1 VVVEVDKD
9 PSYIM
14 KNISIIPFIL
24 LVATIIRLVIS
35 IIIFPNQNTIDND
48 NNNILTQTLGPGIL
62 QAIGAAILDPI
73 HTWDHLQEACFWLNN
88 SPSLW
93 TDTLSFGGSSGSA
106 SFVNYSAIYT
116 PGTRIVVPP
125 LVVALLGETLV
136 CHPNKLSISLLYII
150 RTLLLLVAD
159 GIGAYCIYKLA
170 WRILET
176 ENSSNEAEMERH
188 TSLSDKMKR
197 LGGCSPSDLV
207 IPEVLRPV
215 RGWVVDLPTK
225 SEANGIGDDK
235 VQSKDKTPPFELQK
249 ELNRLSM
256 VKEEPIKPVG
266 RGDSYYNEVE
276 NDALKRHHSQQTT
289 KSTPTTIVHK
299 EPIIRLDQLPLIAA
313 VLYFCNPISMLAN
326 ATGSIR
332 SLYDAILLIFFYYAT
347 LQPIKISKEGI
358 PMKIP
363 SATKASICLAL
374 VTYADTGYCMFLL
387 PVLLWRGLFK
397 DSSALV
403 SIQRAQHHDWK
414 TVLCL
419 YILYLGGLHFLA
431 SLLVGGDLSEYKT
444 VMIQTILP
452 NIAFVQ
458 QDDSGSVPGPCLGVH
473 W

>member
-1 VVVEVDKD
+1 
-9 PSYIM
+9 M
-14 KNISIIPFIL
+14 KNISIPFIIL
-24 LVATIIRLVIS
+24 VVATIIRLVIS
-35 IIIFPNQNTIDND
+35 FIIFPNQNTIDND

-73 HTWDHLQEACFWLNN
+73 HTWDHLQESCFWLENT
-88 SPSLW
+88 PSLW
-93 TDTLSFGGSSGSA
+93 TDTLSYVTSSSSDSA

-116 PGTRIVVPP
+116 PGTRIAAPP
-125 LVVALLGETLV
+125 LVVAFLGETLV
-136 CHPNKLSISLLYII
+136 CPNKLSIYLQFII
-150 RTLLLLVAD
+150 RTILLLVAD
-159 GIGAYCIYKLA
+159 GVGAYCIYKLG

-188 TSLSDKMKR
+188 TLLSDKMKKI
-197 LGGCSPSDLV
+197 GGSSPPDLV
-207 IPEVLRPV
+207 IPEVLFPE

-225 SEANGIGDDK
+225 VENVLGDDK
-235 VQSKDKTPPFELQK
+235 VQTNDETAAFDLQK

-256 VKEEPIKPVG
+256 VKEEPIKPAG

-276 NDALKRHHSQQTT
+276 NDALKRHHPQQTT
-289 KSTPTTIVHK
+289 NKSTTIVHK

-313 VLYFCNPISMLAN
+313 ILYYCNPISMLAN

-332 SLYDAILLIFFYYAT
+332 SLYDAILLISFYYAT
-347 LQPIKISKEGI
+347 LKTTILTKEGI

-363 SATKASICLAL
+363 STTKVSICLAL

-387 PVLLWRGLFK
+387 PILLWRGLFK
-397 DSSALV
+397 DASAPV

-414 TVLCL
+414 MVLCL
-419 YILYLGGLHFLA
+419 YFLYLGGLHFLA
-431 SLLVGGDLSEYKT
+431 SLLVGGDLTFYRA
-444 VMIQTILP
+444 VMIRTILP

>member
-1 VVVEVDKD
+1 
-9 PSYIM
+9 M

-24 LVATIIRLVIS
+24 LFATIIRLVIS

-48 NNNILTQTLGPGIL
+48 QNNILTQTLGPGIL
-62 QAIGAAILDPI
+62 PAIGAAILDPI

-88 SPSLW
+88 SPVLW
-93 TDTLSFGGSSGSA
+93 TDALSFGGISSSDDSA

-116 PGTRIVVPP
+116 PGTRIVAPP
-125 LVVALLGETLV
+125 LIVAFLGETLV
-136 CHPNKLSISLLYII
+136 CRPNRSSSISLQFII

-159 GIGAYCIYKLA
+159 GIGAYCIYKLG

-188 TSLSDKMKR
+188 TLLSDKMKK
-197 LGGCSPSDLV
+197 LGGSSPSDLV
-207 IPEVLRPV
+207 IPEILRPE

-225 SEANGIGDDK
+225 VEIVLGDNK
-235 VQSKDKTPPFELQK
+235 VTNDETAAFHLQK
-249 ELNRLSM
+249 ELNRLSI

-266 RGDSYYNEVE
+266 RGDSYYTEVE
-276 NDALKRHHSQQTT
+276 NDALKRHHPQTT
-289 KSTPTTIVHK
+289 KEPTSTTIVNK
-299 EPIIRLDQLPLIAA
+299 APIIRLDQLPLIAA

-332 SLYDAILLIFFYYAT
+332 SLYDAISLISFYYAT
-347 LQPIKISKEGI
+347 LQPTILTTEGI
-358 PMKIP
+358 PMKVP
-363 SATKASICLAL
+363 SATKLSIYLAI

-387 PVLLWRGLFK
+387 PILLWRGLFK
-397 DSSALV
+397 DASAPV

-414 TVLCL
+414 MVLCL
-419 YILYLGGLHFLA
+419 YFLYLGGLHFLA
-431 SLLVGGDLSEYKT
+431 SLLVGGDLNVYRA
-444 VMIQTILP
+444 VMVQTILP

>member
-1 VVVEVDKD
+1 
-9 PSYIM
+9 M
-14 KNISIIPFIL
+14 

-35 IIIFPNQNTIDND
+35 FIIFPNQNTIDND
-48 NNNILTQTLGPGIL
+48 NDNILTQTLGSGIL
-62 QAIGAAILDPI
+62 PAIGAAILDPI
-73 HTWDHLQEACFWLNN
+73 HTWDHLQEACFWLENT
-88 SPSLW
+88 PSLW
-93 TDTLSFGGSSGSA
+93 TDTLSFGGSNNSDDSA

-116 PGTRIVVPP
+116 PGTRIAAPP

-136 CHPNKLSISLLYII
+136 CHNKLSISLQYII

-159 GIGAYCIYKLA
+159 GIGAYCIYKLG

-188 TSLSDKMKR
+188 ILLSDKMKK
-197 LGGCSPSDLV
+197 LGGSSPSDLV
-207 IPEVLRPV
+207 IPEILRPE

-225 SEANGIGDDK
+225 SEIGLGDDK
-235 VQSKDKTPPFELQK
+235 VQSNDEKAAFDLQK

-276 NDALKRHHSQQTT
+276 NDALKRHHPQTT
-289 KSTPTTIVHK
+289 TKAASIVHK

-313 VLYFCNPISMLAN
+313 ILYFCNPISMLAN

-332 SLYDAILLIFFYYAT
+332 SLYDAILLISFYYAT

-358 PMKIP
+358 PIKIP

-387 PVLLWRGLFK
+387 PILLWRGLFK
-397 DSSALV
+397 DASAPV

-414 TVLCL
+414 MVLCL
-419 YILYLGGLHFLA
+419 YILYLVGLHFLA
-431 SLLVGGDLSEYKT
+431 SLLVGGDLNVYRA
-444 VMIQTILP
+444 VMVQTILP

>member
-1 VVVEVDKD
+1 
-9 PSYIM
+9 M
-14 KNISIIPFIL
+14 KNISFIL

-48 NNNILTQTLGPGIL
+48 QNNILTQTLGSGIL

-73 HTWDHLQEACFWLNN
+73 HTWDHLQEACFWLENT
-88 SPSLW
+88 PSLW
-93 TDTLSFGGSSGSA
+93 TDTLSFGGISSSDSA

-159 GIGAYCIYKLA
+159 GIGAYCIYRLG

-188 TSLSDKMKR
+188 TSLSDKMKK
-197 LGGCSPSDLV
+197 LGGSSPSDLV
-207 IPEVLRPV
+207 IPEILRPE

-225 SEANGIGDDK
+225 SENGLGGDK
-235 VQSKDKTPPFELQK
+235 VQTNDEKAAFDFQK
-249 ELNRLSM
+249 ELNRLSI
-256 VKEEPIKPVG
+256 VKEEPTKPVG

-276 NDALKRHHSQQTT
+276 NDALKRHHPQTTT
-289 KSTPTTIVHK
+289 KSTLSSTIVHK

-332 SLYDAILLIFFYYAT
+332 SLYDVILLISFYYAT
-347 LQPIKISKEGI
+347 LQPIISKEGI

-387 PVLLWRGLFK
+387 PILLWRGLFK
-397 DSSALV
+397 DSSAPV

-419 YILYLGGLHFLA
+419 YSLYLGGLHFLA
-431 SLLVGGDLSEYKT
+431 SLLVGGDLSVYRS